1 MNKEESKPIEKK
13 VVENT
18 FVIEKSFVDV
28 LSLQE
33 MVQFQYQSYQH
44 ILETL
49 EDGND
54 LKFCPEIP
62 QEIIDLK
69 QKREL
74 KKLDGRSGSKGKFK
88 KSFISVDKIFDQ
100 DTQNVMKVC
109 ENYLKDVLSNELFWN
124 RRILEFF
131 NI

>member
-33 MVQFQYQSYQH
+33 MVQYQYKSYEH

-88 KSFISVDKIFDQ
+88 KSFISVDKIFDN
-100 DTQNVMKVC
+100 DT
-109 ENYLKDVLSNELFWN
+109 
-124 RRILEFF
+124 
-131 NI
+131 